1 MTVISSNLMKPS
13 GIVGNPMEQK
23 INSLER
29 RIAFLEQK
37 IEKDPELEK
46 IRQKP
51 QEERTISDY
60 IKLIEGN
67 FRGSIFNP
75 PVAHA
80 TSNKLNYMA

>member
-1 MTVISSNLMKPS
+1 MTAISSNLMKPS
-13 GIVGNPMEQK
+13 GIISNPMEQK
-23 INSLER
+23 IISLEQK
-29 RIAFLEQK
+29 IALLEQK

-51 QEERTISDY
+51 REERTISDY

-67 FRGSIFNP
+67 CRGSIFYP
-75 PVAHA
+75 PVTHA